1 MVAYWKL
8 RYAFRRHAP
17 EKQKVLLNQTI
28 DGLKRLRAHIAAA
41 MPIRTAGQTL
51 LLGTWNI
58 RNFDDNRFGNGPRL
72 DESFFYLAEVISAFD
87 IIAVQEIC
95 EDLAPF
101 ERLMETVGPEHDYII
116 TDVTIGDAGNRERLG
131 FIYNRNKVH
140 FTGVAGEL
148 VLPFD
153 QQISDV
159 TKKRQFARTPFSCSF
174 QSGWFKF
181 NFATVHIYFG
191 EDGLTTPEFKRRV
204 AEIDSV
210 AEFIAKR
217 AKEDKT
223 TAHILVGD
231 FNIDAFDA
239 PTFDALKKHG
249 FEVFKNKEGSNSTQT
264 KFYDQ
269 ISFMPE
275 AGQVSL
281 ANPES
286 GRAHDVLNVFR
297 DVFRPEDFGIHRDAV
312 IETLD
317 RKVKVANDEIARL
330 EKTVDTPGASA
341 EKVEGA
347 RRKIAA
353 QQQTIAELN
362 SLKADEPR
370 LGEFYEKEWRTYQI
384 SDHFPLFVELNIDF
398 AAGYL
403 DKLKNGDT
411 IVS

>member
-8 RYAFRRHAP
+8 RYAFRRYPAD
-17 EKQKVLLNQTI
+17 KRKALRDQTI
-28 DGLKRLRAHIAAA
+28 DGLKLLKAQIAAA

-72 DESFFYLAEVISAFD
+72 DESFFYLAEVVSAFD

-95 EDLAPF
+95 EDMAPF
-101 ERLMETVGPEHDYII
+101 ERLMETVGPEYDYIM
-116 TDVTIGDAGNRERLG
+116 TDVTLGESGNKERLG
-131 FIYNRNKVH
+131 FIYNKNKVH

-148 VLPFD
+148 VLPFE

-159 TKKRQFARTPFSCSF
+159 TKARQFARTPFSCSF

-181 NFATVHIYFG
+181 NFATVHIYYG
-191 EDGLTTPEFKRRV
+191 MDKLTAPEFKRRV
-204 AEIDSV
+204 NEIDAV
-210 AEFIAKR
+210 AEFVADR
-217 AKEDKT
+217 AKEDQT

-239 PTFDALKKHG
+239 PTFDALARHG
-249 FEVFKNKEGSNSTQT
+249 FQVFKNNIGSNSTQT

-275 AGQVSL
+275 AGEVSL
-281 ANPES
+281 ANPGS
-286 GRAHDVLNVFR
+286 GKAHGVLNVFES
-297 DVFRPEDFGIHRDAV
+297 VFRKDDLKLHRDAV
-312 IETLD
+312 IASIDSKIAAAEE
-317 RKVKVANDEIARL
+317 EIARQQRAAD
-330 EKTVDTPGASA
+330 KPGATPERIA
-341 EKVEGA
+341 TA
-347 RRKIAA
+347 QRKIAKQRA
-353 QQQTIAELN
+353 FIAEQTV
-362 SLKADEPR
+362 LKTDEPK
-370 LGEFYEKEWRTYQI
+370 LQAFYEEWRTYQI

-403 DKLKNGDT
+403 DKLKTDET
-411 IVS
+411 IIA

>member
-8 RYAFRRHAP
+8 RYAFRRYPAD
-17 EKQKVLLNQTI
+17 KQKALRDQTI
-28 DGLKRLRAHIAAA
+28 DGLKRLKTQIAAA

-58 RNFDDNRFGNGPRL
+58 RNFDDNRFGDGPRL
-72 DESFFYLAEVISAFD
+72 DESFFYLAEVVSAFD

-95 EDLAPF
+95 EDMAPF
-101 ERLMETVGPEHDYII
+101 ERLMETVGPEYDYIM
-116 TDVTIGDAGNRERLG
+116 TDVTLGESGNKERLG
-131 FIYNRNKVH
+131 FIYNKNKVH

-148 VLPFD
+148 VLPFE

-159 TKKRQFARTPFSCSF
+159 TKARQFARTPFSCSF

-181 NFATVHIYFG
+181 NFATVHIYYG
-191 EDGLTTPEFKRRV
+191 KDKLTAPEFKRRV
-204 AEIDSV
+204 NEIDAV
-210 AEFIAKR
+210 AKFVADR

-239 PTFDALKKHG
+239 PTFDALDRHG
-249 FEVFKNKEGSNSTQT
+249 FQVFKNNIGSNSTQT

-275 AGQVSL
+275 AGEVSL
-281 ANPES
+281 ANPGS
-286 GRAHDVLNVFR
+286 GKAHGVLNVFES
-297 DVFRPEDFGIHRDAV
+297 VFRKDDLKLHRDAV
-312 IETLD
+312 IASIDSKIAAADE
-317 RKVKVANDEIARL
+317 EIARQQRAAD
-330 EKTVDTPGASA
+330 KPGATTERIA
-341 EKVEGA
+341 TA
-347 RRKIAA
+347 QRKITKQRAF
-353 QQQTIAELN
+353 IAEQTV
-362 SLKADEPR
+362 LKTDEPK
-370 LGEFYEKEWRTYQI
+370 LQAFYEEWRTYQI

-403 DKLKNGDT
+403 DKLKNDET
-411 IVS
+411 IIT

>member
-8 RYAFRRHAP
+8 RYAFRRYPAD
-17 EKQKVLLNQTI
+17 KQKALRDQTI
-28 DGLKRLRAHIAAA
+28 DGLKLLKAQIAAA

-72 DESFFYLAEVISAFD
+72 DESFFYLAEVVSAFD

-95 EDLAPF
+95 EDMAPF
-101 ERLMETVGPEHDYII
+101 ERLMETVGPEYDYIM
-116 TDVTIGDAGNRERLG
+116 TDVTLGESGNKERLG
-131 FIYNRNKVH
+131 FIYNKNKVH

-159 TKKRQFARTPFSCSF
+159 TKARQFARTPFSCSF

-181 NFATVHIYFG
+181 NFATVHIYYG
-191 EDGLTTPEFKRRV
+191 TDKLTAPEFKRRV
-204 AEIDSV
+204 NEIDAV
-210 AEFIAKR
+210 AEFVADR

-239 PTFDALKKHG
+239 PTFNALARHG
-249 FEVFKNKEGSNSTQT
+249 FQVFKNNEGSNSTQT

-275 AGQVSL
+275 AGEVSL
-281 ANPES
+281 ANPDS
-286 GRAHDVLNVFR
+286 GKAHGVLNVFES
-297 DVFRPEDFGIHRDAV
+297 VFKDKDLKLHHDAV
-312 IETLD
+312 IASIDSKIAAAEE
-317 RKVKVANDEIARL
+317 EIARQQRAAD
-330 EKTVDTPGASA
+330 KPGATPERIA
-341 EKVEGA
+341 TA
-347 RRKIAA
+347 QRKITKQRAFIA
-353 QQQTIAELN
+353 EQTI
-362 SLKADEPR
+362 LKTDEPK
-370 LGEFYEKEWRTYQI
+370 LQAFYEEWRTYQI

-403 DKLKNGDT
+403 DKLKNDET
-411 IVS
+411 IIT

>member
-8 RYAFRRHAP
+8 RYAFRRYPAD
-17 EKQKVLLNQTI
+17 KQKALRDQTI
-28 DGLKRLRAHIAAA
+28 DGLKRLKTQIAAA

-58 RNFDDNRFGNGPRL
+58 RNFDDNRFGDGPRL
-72 DESFFYLAEVISAFD
+72 DESFFYLAEVVSAFD

-95 EDLAPF
+95 EDMAPF
-101 ERLMETVGPEHDYII
+101 ERLMETVGPEYDYIM
-116 TDVTIGDAGNRERLG
+116 TDVTLGESGNKERLG
-131 FIYNRNKVH
+131 FIYNKNKVH

-148 VLPFD
+148 VLPFE

-159 TKKRQFARTPFSCSF
+159 TKARQFARTPFSCSF

-181 NFATVHIYFG
+181 NFATVHIYYG
-191 EDGLTTPEFKRRV
+191 KDKLTAPEFKRRV
-204 AEIDSV
+204 NEIDAV
-210 AEFIAKR
+210 AEFVADR

-239 PTFDALKKHG
+239 PTFDALDRHG
-249 FEVFKNKEGSNSTQT
+249 FQVFKNNIGSNSTQT

-275 AGQVSL
+275 AGEVSL
-281 ANPES
+281 ANPGS
-286 GRAHDVLNVFR
+286 GKAHGVLNVFES
-297 DVFRPEDFGIHRDAV
+297 VFRKDDLKLHRDAV
-312 IETLD
+312 IASIDSKIAAADE
-317 RKVKVANDEIARL
+317 EIARQQRAAD
-330 EKTVDTPGASA
+330 KPGATTERIA
-341 EKVEGA
+341 TA
-347 RRKIAA
+347 QRKITKQRAF
-353 QQQTIAELN
+353 IAEQTV
-362 SLKADEPR
+362 LKTDEPK
-370 LGEFYEKEWRTYQI
+370 LQAFYEEWRTYQI

-403 DKLKNGDT
+403 DKLKNDET
-411 IVS
+411 IIT

>member
-8 RYAFRRHAP
+8 RYAFRRYPAD
-17 EKQKVLLNQTI
+17 KQKALRDQTI
-28 DGLKRLRAHIAAA
+28 DGLKRLKTQIAAA

-72 DESFFYLAEVISAFD
+72 DESFFYLAEVVSAFD

-95 EDLAPF
+95 EDMAPF
-101 ERLMETVGPEHDYII
+101 ERLMETVGPEYDYIM
-116 TDVTIGDAGNRERLG
+116 TDVTLGESGNKERLG
-131 FIYNRNKVH
+131 FIYNKNKVH

-148 VLPFD
+148 VLPFE

-159 TKKRQFARTPFSCSF
+159 TKARQFARTPFSCSF

-181 NFATVHIYFG
+181 NFATVHIYYG
-191 EDGLTTPEFKRRV
+191 KDKLTAPEFKRRV
-204 AEIDSV
+204 NEIDAV
-210 AEFIAKR
+210 AKFVADR

-239 PTFDALKKHG
+239 PTFDALDRHG
-249 FEVFKNKEGSNSTQT
+249 FQVFKNNIGSNSTQT

-275 AGQVSL
+275 AGEVSL
-281 ANPES
+281 ANPGS
-286 GRAHDVLNVFR
+286 GKAHGVLNVFES
-297 DVFRPEDFGIHRDAV
+297 VFRKDDLKLHRDAV
-312 IETLD
+312 IASIDSKIAAADE
-317 RKVKVANDEIARL
+317 EIARQQRAAD
-330 EKTVDTPGASA
+330 KPGATTERIA
-341 EKVEGA
+341 TA
-347 RRKIAA
+347 QRKITKQRAF
-353 QQQTIAELN
+353 IAEQTV
-362 SLKADEPR
+362 LKTDEPK
-370 LGEFYEKEWRTYQI
+370 LQAFYEEWRTYQI

-403 DKLKNGDT
+403 DKLKNDET
-411 IVS
+411 IIT

>member
-8 RYAFRRHAP
+8 RYAFRRYPAD
-17 EKQKVLLNQTI
+17 KQKALRDQTI
-28 DGLKRLRAHIAAA
+28 DGLKRLKTQIAAE

-87 IIAVQEIC
+87 ILAVQEIC
-95 EDLAPF
+95 EDMAPF
-101 ERLMETVGPEHDYII
+101 ERLMEAVGPEYDYIM
-116 TDVTIGDAGNRERLG
+116 TDVTLGDAGNRERLG
-131 FIYNRNKVH
+131 FVYNKNKVH

-174 QSGWFKF
+174 QSAWFKF

-191 EDGLTTPEFKRRV
+191 KDGLTAPEYKLRV
-204 AEIDSV
+204 AEIDAV
-210 AEFIAKR
+210 AKFIADR
-217 AKEDKT
+217 AKKDKT

-239 PTFDALKKHG
+239 PTFDALDKHG
-249 FEVFKNKEGSNSTQT
+249 FEVFKNKTGSNSTQT

-275 AGQVSL
+275 AGEVSL
-281 ANPES
+281 ANPDS
-286 GRAHDVLNVFR
+286 GRAHGVLNVFNS
-297 DVFRPEDFGIHRDAV
+297 VFRKEDLKLHRDTV
-312 IETLD
+312 IATLD
-317 RKVKVANDEIARL
+317 SKIAAADEEITRQQTAAD
-330 EKTVDTPGASA
+330 KPGATPERISTA
-341 EKVEGA
+341 Q
-347 RRKIAA
+347 RKIAKQRA
-353 QQQTIAELN
+353 FIAEQTA
-362 SLKADEPR
+362 LKTDEPK
-370 LGEFYEKEWRTYQI
+370 LQDFYEEWRTYQI

-403 DKLKNGDT
+403 DKLKNDET
-411 IVS
+411 IIT

>member
-8 RYAFRRHAP
+8 RYAFRRYPAD
-17 EKQKVLLNQTI
+17 KRKALRDQTI
-28 DGLKRLRAHIAAA
+28 DGLKLLKAQITAA

-72 DESFFYLAEVISAFD
+72 DESFFYLAEVVSAFD

-95 EDLAPF
+95 EDMAPF
-101 ERLMETVGPEHDYII
+101 ERLMETVGPEYDYIM
-116 TDVTIGDAGNRERLG
+116 TDVTLGESGNKERLG
-131 FIYNRNKVH
+131 FIYNKNKVH

-159 TKKRQFARTPFSCSF
+159 TKARQFARTPFSCSF

-181 NFATVHIYFG
+181 NFATVHIYYG
-191 EDGLTTPEFKRRV
+191 KDKLTAPEFKRRV
-204 AEIDSV
+204 NEIDAV
-210 AEFIAKR
+210 AKFIADR
-217 AKEDKT
+217 AKGDKT

-239 PTFDALKKHG
+239 PTFDALDRHG
-249 FEVFKNKEGSNSTQT
+249 FQVFKNNIGSNSTQT

-275 AGQVSL
+275 AGEVSL
-281 ANPES
+281 ANPGS
-286 GRAHDVLNVFR
+286 GKAHGVLNVFES
-297 DVFRPEDFGIHRDAV
+297 VFRKDDLKLHRDAV
-312 IETLD
+312 IASIDSKIAAADE
-317 RKVKVANDEIARL
+317 EIARQQRAAD
-330 EKTVDTPGASA
+330 KPGVTPERIATA
-341 EKVEGA
+341 Q
-347 RRKIAA
+347 RKITKQRAF
-353 QQQTIAELN
+353 IAEQTV
-362 SLKADEPR
+362 LKTDEPK
-370 LGEFYEKEWRTYQI
+370 LQAFYEEWRTYQI

-403 DKLKNGDT
+403 DKLKNDET
-411 IVS
+411 IIA